1 MRQTDSPS
9 DNRGDETPSIHRRQV
24 LVASAGATTLALGGC
39 LGGGGSGDGDSDG
52 DAPAAIT
59 VPQGATCDVC
69 GMTIRQHP
77 GPTTEIF
84 YADEQP
90 SGHENP
96 ARFDST
102 WEAYQ
107 YEFERDE
114 QGWEDVGFYVTDYST
129 VEYETFEDGGDTL
142 ISRHYEASSFAPAS
156 EVTYVVDSDVKGTM
170 GRDLIAFT
178 DRADAESFQSEHG
191 GSLTAH
197 DGVTPEV
204 VAGLGK

>member
-1 MRQTDSPS
+1 MKRTHFPS
-9 DNRGDETPSIHRRQV
+9 DNRSDGWPSTYRRRV
-24 LVASAGATTLALGGC
+24 LLAGAGATTLALGGC
-39 LGGGGSGDGDSDG
+39 LGGGESGDGSGDSDT
-52 DAPAAIT
+52 PAAIT
-59 VPQGATCDVC
+59 IPQGATCDVC

-102 WEAYQ
+102 WEAYR
-107 YEFERDE
+107 YEFQRDE
-114 QGWEDVGFYVTDYST
+114 QGWHDVAFYVTDYST
-129 VEYETFEDGGDTL
+129 VEYGTFEDGGDTF
-142 ISRHYEASSFAPAS
+142 ISRHYEASSFVATS
-156 EVTYVVDSDVKGTM
+156 EVTYVVDSEVKGTM
-170 GRDLIAFT
+170 GRDLIAFGE
-178 DRADAESFQSEHG
+178 RSDAESFKSDHG
-191 GSLTAH
+191 GSLTTH